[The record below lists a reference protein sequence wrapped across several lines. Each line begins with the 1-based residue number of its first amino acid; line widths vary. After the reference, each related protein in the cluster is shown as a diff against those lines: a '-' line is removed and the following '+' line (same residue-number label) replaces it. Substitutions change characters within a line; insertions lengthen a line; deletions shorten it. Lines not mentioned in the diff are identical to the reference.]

1 LSGGRCVGHLSGPAR
16 AVHASIF
23 HEGAAL
29 VSDRTIN
36 ILLIIAGAVLIL
48 IAIVYWLEPAKSL
61 PSLMPGHEAG
71 SNHHHVKHGLAAFP
85 LGVGAFVLVWF
96 RSGPRPSAA

>member
-1 LSGGRCVGHLSGPAR
+1 VRLRRTRRRSDR

-23 HEGAAL
+23 LEGANL

-36 ILLIIAGAVLIL
+36 ILLILAGTVLIL
-48 IAIVYWLEPAKSL
+48 IAIVYWVEPAKSL

-71 SNHHHVKHGLAAFP
+71 SDHHHVKHGIAAFL
-85 LGVGAFVLVWF
+85 LGIGAFVLAWF
-96 RSGPRPSAA
+96 RSGPRHSAA